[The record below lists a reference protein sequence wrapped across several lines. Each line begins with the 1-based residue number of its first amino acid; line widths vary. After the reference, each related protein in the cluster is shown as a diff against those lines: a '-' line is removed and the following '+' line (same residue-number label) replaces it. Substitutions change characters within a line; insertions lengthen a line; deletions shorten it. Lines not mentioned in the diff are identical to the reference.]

1 MGETRQGSLE
11 KDNVIGNNDTAGS
24 KADTSDID
32 GVAKTGSGHI
42 SLADAEK
49 IKQLITVP
57 DLATV
62 KNSSATGDRMADPRP
77 NGMETMDVLAITE
90 STSHNLSPLFS
101 HERLT
106 PETPSEIHRARRT
119 SSASHPEG
127 GRSVSHDYP
136 QLEVFPSGTGP
147 ILKRIAT
154 TKSQLEADETTDET
168 VSAEEPSPISE
179 LIHSPTFPHE
189 RCPAEQSVL
198 YRVRTPS
205 PDPLP
210 PSISVVA
217 SHERK
222 HPDMDVISE
231 QEDMDL
237 FDDDELAV
245 KASHGMCG
253 NDNVYSCHV
262 ESSP

>member
-1 MGETRQGSLE
+1 MGETRQGGLG
-11 KDNVIGNNDTAGS
+11 KDNVIANNDSAAGS
-24 KADTSDID
+24 KADTSDMD
-32 GVAKTGSGHI
+32 GVAKTGSGYI

-49 IKQLITVP
+49 VKQLITVP

-62 KNSSATGDRMADPRP
+62 KNSTATGDRIADPGP
-77 NGMETMDVLAITE
+77 SGMEITDVLAITE
-90 STSHNLSPLFS
+90 SNSPNLSPLFS

-106 PETPSEIHRARRT
+106 PESPSEIHCARTT

-127 GRSVSHDYP
+127 ARSVSHDYP

-168 VSAEEPSPISE
+168 LSAEEPLPITE

-189 RCPAEQSVL
+189 RSPAEQSVL

-205 PDPLP
+205 PNPLP
-210 PSISVVA
+210 PSISGVV

-253 NDNVYSCHV
+253 NDN
-262 ESSP
+262 E